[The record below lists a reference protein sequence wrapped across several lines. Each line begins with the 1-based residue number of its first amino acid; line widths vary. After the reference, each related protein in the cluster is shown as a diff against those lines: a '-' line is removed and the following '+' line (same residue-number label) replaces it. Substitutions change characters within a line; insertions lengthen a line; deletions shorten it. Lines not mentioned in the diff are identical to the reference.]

1 MIKPKILAIAFSTGI
16 GLTAGISQGAP
27 LVTFTNGSTAD
38 ADDVNANFSELETRI
53 NNISLTP
60 GPAGPQGPAGVAGPP
75 GPAGMPGATGPIGPA
90 GPQGPQGPAGPAGP
104 AGAQGAPG
112 PAGPAGADG
121 AGIVTY
127 SWAGFD
133 AWNKWS
139 SKTFTVKDT
148 RGRYDKETRTFAVT
162 STGTGT
168 GSVLV
173 TRHRTLAGNIIR
185 HQEQSFN
192 FDVNG
197 DYSLEQIKDYENDM
211 VTLQSTRTLTPGFIF
226 QHAAMG
232 VGIPWSV
239 AATVTSVDA
248 NANPLVSYGIETRT
262 LLGIEDIAVNGVSY
276 TGCQKILEQ
285 RTAASMGGG
294 DRQAITWF
302 CPGDGMVKRILSYS
316 NQSRLLEFDPSQ
328 STLR

>member
-1 MIKPKILAIAFSTGI
+1 MIKLKTLALALTA
-16 GLTAGISQGAP
+16 GLGMMTAGISQAAP
-27 LVTFTNGSTAD
+27 LVTFSNGSTAD
-38 ADDVNANFSELETRI
+38 ANDVNANFSELETRI

-60 GPAGPQGPAGVAGPP
+60 GPAGPQGPAGVAGPAGP
-75 GPAGMPGATGPIGPA
+75 QGPAGMSGATGPA
-90 GPQGPQGPAGPAGP
+90 GPQGPAGPAG
-104 AGAQGAPG
+104 AKGDPG

-121 AGIVTY
+121 TGIVIH

-133 AWNKWS
+133 AWGKWS

-148 RGRYDKETRTFAVT
+148 KERYDKETRTFAVT

-173 TRHRTLAGNIIR
+173 TRHRTLADNIFT
-185 HQEQSFN
+185 HQEVSFN
-192 FDVNG
+192 FDING
-197 DYSLEQIKDYENDM
+197 AYTLEQIKDYENDM
-211 VTLQSTRTLTPGFIF
+211 VTLKRTRTLTPGFVF

-239 AATVTSVDA
+239 AATVSSVDA
-248 NANPLVSYGIETRT
+248 NANALINYGIETRT
-262 LLGIEDIAVNGVSY
+262 LLGIEDITVNSVSY

-302 CPGDGMVKRILSYS
+302 CPNDGMVRRMVSYS
-316 NQSRLLEFDPSQ
+316 DNSRLLEFDPSQ